1 MLVYSSNEITFIDM
15 RIKLSFWL
23 LLALV
28 PFNVFGKQKLR
39 TETDTINAL
48 ISITRIEKLKG
59 QKLSAVKRILDTYGI
74 PIRYFSLD
82 CTSPFVDPKGQGYI
96 NNVLLSYLT
105 LSEMNSRVCTNKQ
118 AGIVL
123 DITLEEPYNVNI
135 EEFIK
140 KHNLDVSDKKF
151 PPDAKFDVVKDL
163 FTIKKIE
170 CWVMGTLIK

>member
-1 MLVYSSNEITFIDM
+1 MSV
-15 RIKLSFWL
+15 KLCFL
-23 LLALV
+23 LLFALS
-28 PFNVFGKQKLR
+28 PINVFGKQELR
-39 TETDTINAL
+39 TESDTINAL
-48 ISITRIEKLKG
+48 IGITRIENLKG
-59 QKLSAVKRILDTYGI
+59 QKLSVVKKMFDSLGI

-105 LSEMNSRVCTNKQ
+105 LSEMNSRVGTNKQ

-151 PPDAKFDVVKDL
+151 PPEAKFDVVKDL

>member
-1 MLVYSSNEITFIDM
+1 MG
-15 RIKLSFWL
+15 IKLCFWL
-23 LLALV
+23 LLALI

-39 TETDTINAL
+39 TETDTLNAL
-48 ISITRIEKLKG
+48 MSITRIENIKG
-59 QKLSAVKRILDTYGI
+59 QKLQILDTYGI

-96 NNVLLSYLT
+96 NVLLSYLT
-105 LSEMNSRVCTNKQ
+105 LSEMNSRVGTNKQ

-140 KHNLDVSDKKF
+140 NTQSGC
-151 PPDAKFDVVKDL
+151 
-163 FTIKKIE
+163 E
-170 CWVMGTLIK
+170 R